1 MKKKT
6 KLILNLVLTLFFV
19 VMIIVKGPNLNP
31 LYSDG
36 AFAWCFIFSCYVVL
50 NFLIGFGGI
59 RINMDQSNRM
69 SFNVDKNV
77 KGIKAGFAL
86 LIIFWVLYFV
96 VNILSMPLFNYKAY
110 RDQLGQPE
118 ISEFTD
124 TVQPIDLDQLPIV
137 DKSLAG
143 ELADKKV
150 GENPGLGSQ
159 VVLGTPVIQKVKGKL
174 VWVVPLEHSGFFK
187 WLKNLSGSAG
197 YIVVSATDVTDV
209 KLVTDHKIKYQE
221 NAYLLDDLN
230 RHVRLFEGG
239 LFKGLTDY
247 SFEIDDDGVPYW
259 VISTYQNKWLFSLPE
274 ASGVAIVNAST
285 GETKYYNKNNIPSW
299 VDRMQPEEFIMQ
311 QIQNQGAY
319 VHGIFNF
326 SNQDKFRPSQGDIIV
341 YNGDS
346 CNLFTGLTSVGSDQ
360 SAIGFVMV
368 NMVTKEVKLY
378 QMSGATEVAAQ
389 QSAQGKVQQYG
400 YFASFPMIINLDGQA
415 TYFMTLKDK
424 AGLIK
429 QYAFV
434 SIANYTNVGTGET
447 IESALR
453 NFRQVMD
460 SSNDAIQTGEN
471 SKEIEGTVLRIANES
486 IDDSITYKLILK
498 EQPNLIFTVSY
509 DLSNELALT
518 QPGDRVKISY
528 LNSQTGI
535 CNATAFDNLEFNQ
548 TPNTDKS
555 PTPVPDS
562 GGGNSRG
569 GNSGSGI
576 NGNVKLGNGNAGTGT
591 TRTEAETAPDTEQKS
606 GTVTQ

>member
-6 KLILNLVLTLFFV
+6 KLLLNLALTLFFLI
-19 VMIIVKGPNLNP
+19 MIIIKGPNLNP

-36 AFAWCFIFSCYVVL
+36 AFAWCFIFSCYVIL
-50 NFLIGFGGI
+50 NFFIGFGGI
-59 RINMDQSNRM
+59 RISMDQSNRM

-77 KGIKAGFAL
+77 KGIKVGFAL
-86 LIIFWVLYFV
+86 LIIFWVLYFL

-124 TVQPIDLDQLPIV
+124 TVQPIDLEQLPIV
-137 DKSLAG
+137 DKALAG

-159 VVLGTPVIQKVKGKL
+159 VMLGTPVIQKVRGKL

-187 WLKNLSGSAG
+187 WLKNLNGSAG

-221 NAYLLDDLN
+221 NAYFLDDLN

-239 LFKGLTDY
+239 LFRGLTDY
-247 SFEIDDDGVPYW
+247 SFELDDDGMPYW
-259 VISTYQNKWLFSLPE
+259 VITTYKNKWMFTLPE

-285 GETKYYNKNNIPSW
+285 GETKYYDKGNVPGW
-299 VDRMQPEEFIMQ
+299 VDRMQPEDFIMQ
-311 QIQNQGAY
+311 QIENQGSY

-341 YNGDS
+341 YNGES
-346 CNLFTGLTSVGSDQ
+346 CYLFTGLTSVGSDQ

-434 SIANYTNVGTGET
+434 SVANYTNVGTGET
-447 IESALR
+447 IDSALR
-453 NFRQVMD
+453 NFRQVMGG
-460 SSNDAIQTGEN
+460 SNDAIETGEN
-471 SKEIEGTVLRIANES
+471 TKEAKGTVLRIASETL
-486 IDDSITYKLILK
+486 DDSITYKLILK
-498 EQPNLIFTVSY
+498 EQPNQIFTISY
-509 DLSNELALT
+509 DLSTELALT
-518 QPGDRVKISY
+518 QPGDQVKIGY
-528 LNSQTGI
+528 LSSPTGI
-535 CNATAFDNLEFNQ
+535 CNATSFDNLEFSQ
-548 TPNTDKS
+548 KADTDPSASPLPADKS
-555 PTPVPDS
+555 D
-562 GGGNSRG
+562 
-569 GNSGSGI
+569 
-576 NGNVKLGNGNAGTGT
+576 
-591 TRTEAETAPDTEQKS
+591 
-606 GTVTQ
+606 